1 MSEKHHF
8 CYSDMKK
15 IHIFYEGETI
25 MSLFE
30 NDKKPCP
37 ICQSP
42 TPKLFPTK
50 IEDKPICKECDN
62 KISMENKLK
71 NALTLDALIEHLAY
85 REKNAQLHSTFSES
99 RKISTGL
106 FGSAVCID
114 DANRLW
120 YITTGENS
128 PIYHFDDL
136 LSYTLLENANTLESA
151 TPKGR
156 QVFHGV
162 LENRS
167 MFDINDSMQRF
178 NNTLQNMNGQ
188 NRNTGANGSRPAE
201 QQIPAPVH
209 TLCLKLNVENPYW
222 KNLEII
228 FSVPGVFDNDLR
240 RFYVDYQN
248 KLAEA
253 GEFTQAFFSF
263 FPDQTSSSNQGISHA
278 PSAAFSVAD
287 ELKKFKELLDV
298 GAISQVEFDQK
309 KKELLGM

>member
-1 MSEKHHF
+1 
-8 CYSDMKK
+8 
-15 IHIFYEGETI
+15 
-25 MSLFE
+25 MSLFK

-71 NALTLDALIEHLAY
+71 NALTLDTLIEHLAY
-85 REKNAQLHSTFSES
+85 REMNAQMHSTFCES
-99 RKISTGL
+99 RKVSTGM

-114 DANRLW
+114 DTNRLW
-120 YITTGENS
+120 YIATGENS

-136 LSYTLLENANTLESA
+136 ISYSLVENESTIESA
-151 TPKGR
+151 TAKGK
-156 QVFHGV
+156 QVFHGI

-178 NNTLQNMNGQ
+178 NNTLQNLNGQ
-188 NRNTGANGSRPAE
+188 NRNNGSRPE
-201 QQIPAPVH
+201 EPQVPAPVH
-209 TLCLKLNVENPYW
+209 TLCLKLTVSNPYW
-222 KNLEII
+222 KNLDIT

-253 GEFTQAFFSF
+253 AEFTQVFFSF
-263 FPDQTSSSNQGISHA
+263 FQKQAASANEGISHA
-278 PSAAFSVAD
+278 PAAAFSVAD

-309 KKELLGM
+309 KKELLDM